1 MADRWTLRTPT
12 GDLQLNET
20 FAAPTYQPGGTDT
33 NALTRRESRSA
44 FQRTGDGLATP
55 GPLRLVG
62 RVLRDDRDARAML
75 NELTSIRDAV
85 RACTSV
91 RRTNAGGTYTYPDL
105 AGGPPP
111 AITPDGRG
119 GWNVTIELWPGRA
132 EPTHLPPIA
141 VVPDGVWLESL
152 NIQQAD
158 GTPVATWLDS
168 SDAQYHMS
176 SIDPVTPILRH
187 DQTPTG
193 APALETTAVNAR
205 LRGPRRWFLDPSEHF
220 TLFIVA
226 ATSNTEGLGAVLV
239 SNIERDLSGLPPNG
253 FYLRW
258 PMVPPNWSAR
268 FTKSNGASVD
278 FADQTNDGD
287 FHVLCLTQGEP
298 SVSGGLGFRAF
309 VDGEPDTNSPA
320 FSAGGHAPDVPL
332 ALFGHPITTTDK
344 GFRGLTAAVLW
355 FREELSDLNRDRIHD
370 YLRNRYIGG

>member
-1 MADRWTLRTPT
+1 MPDAWTLDTPGGPYT
-12 GDLQLNET
+12 LNPT
-20 FAAPTYQPGGTDT
+20 FSAPKYQPGSVSGPG
-33 NALTRRESRSA
+33 ALRRDDRNTYQRS
-44 FQRTGDGLATP
+44 GDGLATP
-55 GPLRLVG
+55 GPLTLIG
-62 RVLRDDRDARAML
+62 RVWRDDQDQALMLQELEAIRA
-75 NELTSIRDAV
+75 AV
-85 RACTSV
+85 ATCTTVTRSN
-91 RRTNAGGTYTYPDL
+91 NAGEYVYDSL
-105 AGGPPP
+105 AGGAAPE
-111 AITPDGRG
+111 ITPDGLG
-119 GWNVTIELWPGRA
+119 GWNVLIELWPGRA
-132 EPTHLPPIA
+132 EPTHLPSIA

-158 GTPVATWLDS
+158 GTPVATWLDV

-176 SIDPVTPILRH
+176 SIDTATPTLRH

-205 LRGPRRWFLDPSEHF
+205 LRGPRRWFLDPSEPF

-239 SNIERDLSGLPPNG
+239 SNIERDLMGLPPNG
-253 FYLRW
+253 FHLRW

-268 FTKSNGASVD
+268 FTKSNGESVD

-332 ALFGHPITTTDK
+332 ALFGHPITTTDR

-355 FREELSDLNRDRIHD
+355 FREELSDLNRDRIHN
-370 YLRNRYIGG
+370 YLHNRYIGD